1 MLWCMHYES
10 VFSTSLRLTFSRTRP
25 LLLRSIWEER
35 AIFSFTHHVWYYV
48 IQPICLYAILFFD
61 GITGDGRAVKVD
73 GWMEET
79 GAGAR
84 GCELSASSG
93 NVSFSRL
100 HVFLLPSYLL

>member
-1 MLWCMHYES
+1 MSWCMHYES

-48 IQPICLYAILFFD
+48 IQLFVLCYFVFD

-73 GWMEET
+73 GWME
-79 GAGAR
+79 GNRGRAR
-84 GCELSASSG
+84 GSELSASSG